1 MLKTE
6 KVAYEFRTTVVPE
19 LVTAED
25 ITCIGEIVKGA
36 KTHAFQQFVP
46 QDTLDK
52 KFEGL
57 KPYAPEVINEFA
69 VAMKNY
75 AENVLLRI

>member
-1 MLKTE
+1 MISSG
-6 KVAYEFRTTVVPE
+6 TTVVPE

-25 ITCIGEIVKGA
+25 IPRMGAFVKGA
-36 KTHAFQQFVP
+36 KTYAFQQFVP

-52 KFEGL
+52 HFEGL

-69 VAMKNY
+69 GSMKGY
-75 AENVLLRI
+75 AENVVLRV